1 MPIQKDK
8 KEVNRK
14 IESEGPICESA
25 DKLITYNYYP
35 RRIEGGYVILTNVG
49 AYGRSL
55 SSNYNVRPLAA
66 EIAINKKSY
75 TVIRPRQKLKDL
87 IK

>member
-1 MPIQKDK
+1 M
-8 KEVNRK
+8 
-14 IESEGPICESA
+14 GPICEST
-25 DKLITYNYYP
+25 DKFITYNNYP
-35 RRIEGGYVILTNVG
+35 RLKEGGYVCFTNVG